1 MVRMKT
7 IGALAA
13 LSLALACGGRGSGDG
28 TNGTGEEELVL
39 RSYAAPGRAH
49 ELEEPIRRLLL
60 LKERQ
65 VGTVQVGPGDQL
77 LVLAPRSVH
86 EGLAELIAN
95 QADAGGATAPS
106 SVLMTYW
113 FVAAQP
119 AARKVQRAE
128 ELKEIQPV
136 LDEIEDAQGP
146 QDFRLIEGVR
156 LRQAEGNGGG
166 ATTPKV
172 EIRQRISVSDGNVV
186 AWIRADP
193 VGPNLIDT
201 TVNLRAGQFL
211 VLGQLG
217 LDRRLDPFVRP
228 AASPRGLGIHPEDA
242 RPTDTALYLIVRAEV
257 DQLS

>member
-1 MVRMKT
+1 MVRTKT
-7 IGALAA
+7 IGVLAA
-13 LSLALACGGRGSGDG
+13 LSLALACGGRSAG
-28 TNGTGEEELVL
+28 NGTSGAGEEELVL

-49 ELEEPIRRLLL
+49 ELEEPIRRVLM

-86 EGLAELIAN
+86 DGLAELIAS
-95 QADAGGATAPS
+95 QTDAGGTTAPS

-119 AARKVQRAE
+119 ATRESRRAE
-128 ELKEIQPV
+128 ELKEVEPV
-136 LDEIEDAQGP
+136 LNEIEEAQGP
-146 QDFRLIEGVR
+146 QDFRLIEAAR
-156 LRQAEGNGGG
+156 LRQAEGTGGG

-193 VGPNLIDT
+193 VGPNLIDS
-201 TVNLRAGQFL
+201 TVNLQAGQFL

-217 LDRRLDPFVRP
+217 LDKDLDPFFWPAGPPRGREAQAWRNRP
-228 AASPRGLGIHPEDA
+228 AE
-242 RPTDTALYLIVRAEV
+242 TALYVIVRAEV
-257 DQLS
+257 DQPS